1 MSTENLSPKATVIF
15 DFDSTLIQDES
26 LEMIL
31 ANKLKD
37 APEKVAQISNITEKG
52 MNGELG
58 FFDSLTQRMEIVLPH
73 RNDIQNFATNHCP
86 SAFSNGIPE
95 LIKALHKNNVDVWI
109 LSGGFE
115 DAIQPFARYLN
126 IPAENVHAVQV
137 HWYQDGYFKSLNKDN
152 SFAISKL
159 AGAVELH
166 RQWQSPTVIVGDG
179 FTDYMLHKEGLADHF
194 IAYTEHASREKVNE
208 VAKHSA
214 ASAQELSLMLKEL
227 LNL

>member
-1 MSTENLSPKATVIF
+1 MITEAISPKATVIF

-31 ANKLKD
+31 ANKLEY
-37 APEKVAQISNITEKG
+37 APEKVTQISDITEKG
-52 MNGELG
+52 MNGEMG
-58 FFDSLTQRMEIVLPH
+58 FFESLTQRMEIALPH
-73 RNDIQNFATNHCP
+73 RNDIQNFARNHCP
-86 SAFSNGIPE
+86 SSFSNGIAE

-115 DAIQPFARYLN
+115 DVIQPFANYLN
-126 IPAENVHAVQV
+126 IPPEKVHAVQI
-137 HWYQDGYFKSLNKDN
+137 HWYQDGYFKGLNKAN

-166 RQWQSPTVIVGDG
+166 KQWQSPTVIVGDG
-179 FTDYMLHKEGLADHF
+179 FTDYMLHKEGLVDHF
-194 IAYTEHASREKVNE
+194 IAYTEHASREKVNK

-214 ASAQELSLMLKEL
+214 ASAQELSLKLKEL
-227 LNL
+227 LHL